1 MQIFKSHGIINHKV
15 GKEQKMNIGDMI
27 ESNTGHTG
35 LILDKEMLYPGHPC
49 SPVRNYI
56 VMWNDEAPRYAV
68 LVSSDKKVTKLSS
81 FSVKRKIK

>member
-1 MQIFKSHGIINHKV
+1 
-15 GKEQKMNIGDMI
+15 MNIGDMI

-56 VMWNDEAPRYAV
+56 VMWNDGAPRHAV
-68 LVSSDKKVTKLSS
+68 LVSGDKKITKLSA
-81 FSVKRKIK
+81 FSVKRKIENV

>member
-1 MQIFKSHGIINHKV
+1 MD
-15 GKEQKMNIGDMI
+15 IGDMI

-35 LILDKEMLYPGHPC
+35 LIIDKEMLYPGHPS

-68 LVSSDKKVTKLSS
+68 LVSSDKKITKLSS
-81 FSVKRKIK
+81 FSVKKRIK

>member
-1 MQIFKSHGIINHKV
+1 
-15 GKEQKMNIGDMI
+15 MNIGDMI
-27 ESNTGHTG
+27 ETDTGHTG

-56 VMWNDEAPRYAV
+56 VMWNDKAPRYAQ
-68 LVSSDKKVTKLSS
+68 LISGDKKITKLSS

>member
-1 MQIFKSHGIINHKV
+1 
-15 GKEQKMNIGDMI
+15 MNIGDII
-27 ESNTGHTG
+27 ESNTGQVG
-35 LILDKEMLYPGHPC
+35 LILDKEMLYPGHPT

-68 LVSSDKKVTKLSS
+68 LVSGDKKITKLSS

>member
-1 MQIFKSHGIINHKV
+1 
-15 GKEQKMNIGDMI
+15 MNIGDMI

-56 VMWNDEAPRYAV
+56 VMWNDEAPQYAT
-68 LVSSDKKVTKLSS
+68 LISGDKKITKLSA
-81 FSVKRKIK
+81 FSVNRKLK

>member
-1 MQIFKSHGIINHKV
+1 
-15 GKEQKMNIGDMI
+15 MNIGDMI

-35 LILDKEMLYPGHPC
+35 VILDKEMLYPGHPT

-68 LVSSDKKVTKLSS
+68 LVSNDSKITKLSA
-81 FSVKRKIK
+81 FSVKRRVK